1 MALVPSGRGFSLF
14 FAVAVVSTAW
24 AAHPM
29 AFDLQ
34 GHRGARGHV
43 PENTLASFAKAL
55 DIGVT
60 TLETDMAVTSDGA
73 IVLSHD
79 PRLNPDIT
87 RGPDGNWLAAKGP
100 AIFRM
105 SFAELQRYDVGRI
118 DQASRYAK
126 QFPGQIPVDGAR
138 IPTLKQLFEL
148 GEAGGRKTRYN
159 IETKISPLAPHETPD
174 PDTFARLAVD
184 AIQAAKLSDRVT
196 IQSFDWRTL
205 LAVKRIAPEIATV
218 CLTMEG
224 AEGSNVRGAEGQP
237 SPWLAGVDAGRLNA
251 PASELAS
258 AAGCSTW
265 SPYWRNVDAAVLSLA
280 HRLGLKVVPWTV
292 NDPQDIATLIDL
304 GVDGLITDYP
314 DRARAVMQ
322 EKGMPLP

>member
-1 MALVPSGRGFSLF
+1 MALVPSGRGFSLS
-14 FAVAVVSTAW
+14 FAVAVVSTAL
-24 AAHPM
+24 AARAM

-34 GHRGARGHV
+34 GHRGARGHA

-79 PRLNPDIT
+79 PLLNPDIT
-87 RGPDGNWLAAKGP
+87 RDPGGNWLATKGP
-100 AIFRM
+100 AIFHM
-105 SFAELQRYDVGRI
+105 SYAELQRYDVGRI
-118 DQASRYAK
+118 DPASRYAK
-126 QFPGQIPVDGAR
+126 QFPSQVPVDGAR

-148 GEAGGRKTRYN
+148 GEAGGRNPRYN

-184 AIQAAKLSDRVT
+184 AVRAAKLSDRVT

-218 CLTMEG
+218 CLTVEG
-224 AEGSNVRGAEGQP
+224 ADGSNVRGAEGQP

-251 PASELAS
+251 PVPELAS

-265 SPYWRNVDAAVLSLA
+265 SPYWRNVDAAALSLA

-292 NDPQDIATLIDL
+292 NDPQDMATLIDL

-322 EKGMPLP
+322 QKGMPLP